1 MRFVLS
7 AGIRQRYRADFR
19 GPHRVQFDRRWHL
32 RNSVQPVGL
41 DPTTHDDLC
50 SYALWFRGLRIWQR
64 HQKKEACQGV
74 RVRIPHLLCRHGGA
88 HRLPRAQALE
98 RPRTRNVAR
107 P

>member
-1 MRFVLS
+1 MRFVQS

-50 SYALWFRGLRIWQR
+50 SYGFVGFVFGNGIRR
-64 HQKKEACQGV
+64 KK
-74 RVRIPHLLCRHGGA
+74 
-88 HRLPRAQALE
+88 RAK
-98 RPRTRNVAR
+98 VCV
-107 P
+107 